1 MTNLKPMTRE
11 ESLISGVDLTPM
23 NRHEYYLKYLKGK
36 GNGGGSS
43 ASNVMVIEPITIDDI
58 KDMDTYYG
66 QDDAYGAAP
75 IDVVMNGTGTVVYAY
90 RIVNYVEDPDYILLR
105 YNYRIRSVNP
115 NSLVNHEVCGY
126 EYGETT
132 TYSKCEDIPDAF
144 AKALTIDKTFESEI
158 TPIFSLYDGEVA
170 ILLPEDVN
178 VVPYWGIKFD

>member
-23 NRHEYYLKYLKGK
+23 NRHEYYLKYLKG
-36 GNGGGSS
+36 
-43 ASNVMVIEPITIDDI
+43 NVMVIEPITIDDI

-75 IDVVMNGTGTVVYAY
+75 IDVMVNGTGTVVYAY

-115 NSLVNHEVCGY
+115 NSLVNHEVCG
-126 EYGETT
+126 
-132 TYSKCEDIPDAF
+132 
-144 AKALTIDKTFESEI
+144 
-158 TPIFSLYDGEVA
+158 
-170 ILLPEDVN
+170 
-178 VVPYWGIKFD
+178 